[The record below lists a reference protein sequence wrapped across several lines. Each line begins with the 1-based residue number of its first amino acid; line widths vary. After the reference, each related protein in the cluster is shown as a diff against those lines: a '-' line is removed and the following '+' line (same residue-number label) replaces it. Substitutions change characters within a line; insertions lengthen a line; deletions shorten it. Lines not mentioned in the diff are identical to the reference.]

1 MNACPDFAIHPFYRH
16 RLASHTLELSPHIPG
31 NARMSD
37 VAREAGVSLV
47 TVSRALNTPEKV
59 SRDTLAAVRRAIAL
73 LGYVPNLMAG
83 SLASNR
89 SRIVA
94 AIVPTISN
102 LVFAETIEALTH
114 TLAGDG
120 YQLLL
125 GQSGY
130 SKQVEAALVDTFLG
144 RRVDG
149 LVLTGFSQPKALRLK
164 LQRANVPV
172 VQTWGLPGPGH
183 TTLIDMA
190 VGFSNAGAGRAA
202 ARHLIDRGHRTLAF
216 IGADEARSRQRL
228 QGFRAEALAADL
240 PDIEA
245 ALIPPP
251 VQIDAAGPCLE
262 QMLTRRPD
270 ITAVFCNND
279 LLAAGLL
286 FTCRQNG
293 LPVPER
299 LAIMGFGDLSISR
312 AASPALSTIRIRRA
326 EMGERAGK
334 MLMARLGNSA
344 PGAKFADLGF
354 EVIERSST

>member
-1 MNACPDFAIHPFYRH
+1 
-16 RLASHTLELSPHIPG
+16 
-31 NARMSD
+31 MSD

-59 SRDTLAAVRRAIAL
+59 SRDTLAAVRRAIDL

-102 LVFAETIEALTH
+102 LVFAETIEALTQ
-114 TLAGDG
+114 TLAKDG

-130 SKQVEAALVDTFLG
+130 SKQAEASLVDTFLG

-172 VQTWGLPGPGH
+172 VQTWGLPGPGQ

-190 VGFSNAGAGRAA
+190 VGFSNVGAGRAA
-202 ARHLIDRGHRTLAF
+202 ARHLLARGHRALAF

-228 QGFRAEALAADL
+228 QGYRAEVLAAGL
-240 PDIEA
+240 PDVEA
-245 ALIPPP
+245 AFVPPP
-251 VQIDAAGPCLE
+251 VQVDAAGPCLDR
-262 QMLTRRPD
+262 MLERRPD

-286 FTCRQNG
+286 FACQRHG
-293 LPVPER
+293 LRVPDR
-299 LAIMGFGDLSISR
+299 LAIMGFGDLPISR
-312 AASPALSTIRIRRA
+312 AACPALSTVRIRRA
-326 EMGERAGK
+326 EMGEQAGK
-334 MLMARLGNSA
+334 MLLARLSSVA
-344 PGAKFADLGF
+344 LEATSADLGF
-354 EVIERSST
+354 EIIERSST